1 MAADGTAYDLGI
13 DLGTTYVAAGILEQG
28 RPEMIT
34 LGDRAPVLPSVLY
47 FRDNGEVLTGE
58 AASRRGLSDPT
69 RVVREFKRR
78 VGDTTPIVVGQTPY
92 SVDVLMAKLL
102 RVVHDAVVERQGA
115 EPQSIVVTHPANW
128 GPYKI
133 DVLEQAVR
141 LADIGDATTLTEPVA
156 AAIHYA
162 AAERLEPGQ
171 TVAVY
176 DLGGGTFDAAVLRKT
191 DDAFTV
197 LGEVEGIERLG
208 GIDFD
213 EAVFQHV
220 VRFCESSL
228 AELDMDDPAAIQALA
243 RLRQECS
250 EAKEVL
256 STDTDVTIPVVLPN
270 LQSEVRLT
278 RAEFEAMIRPLLQQT
293 VEALRRAIRSAG
305 VDPQDLAA
313 VLLVGGSS
321 RIPLIAEMVGAEL
334 GRPIAVDRH
343 PKHTVALGAAISAG
357 QSHEAPAPQVDDWFR
372 TDPTTTSVP
381 AQAGGEEG
389 SATAAAA
396 VGGVAAAGVS
406 AAAAGLAAGDGPGT
420 GTGDDPLSMFPLKGG
435 HEAGGTAARPSDA
448 PAATPA
454 AAAAAAADRNGSSG
468 EGTTPTIA
476 APSAQAEAAAAD
488 ADAAVAHS
496 PAERIG
502 TSPIRFVADEAPI
515 PEAPPAKASPTEAP
529 PPVQTPTTASP
540 AAGSDANAAVAV
552 VGTPSHRPGTAA
564 ATASLLGQHATE
576 APPSFDQHQ
585 LRAPGKGS
593 PHGGRLLAMAAV
605 AVIAVL
611 ALGGG
616 AWALTR
622 TGSTPDDAATEL
634 TDGEEAIGQQGGTE
648 NGDGDQGLTA
658 STDRTGSTIEGAGNG
673 GGDDG
678 NDGRTDTTRSTTEDT
693 NDHDTTTTTKDD
705 TTTSTTAETAT
716 KIRIVSGP
724 RVNTRNDRSFQFDY
738 RTNDVCGT
746 GSFTVTEKATGR
758 SVGSFRGEDTCYGPR
773 HGGFPGHSSFPGFNL
788 KPGTTYKVSVSVRG
802 TASDGT
808 RTAGSGTATS
818 TFEVT
823 TTGSAVTTTTTTTEP
838 PTDTTEDTTDTTVP
852 PDDTTPTTDEAAAD
866 PGAGDAAPVTPPGD
880 EAAAPAGPGPTTGG

>member
-34 LGDRAPVLPSVLY
+34 LGDRSPVLPSVLY

-58 AASRRGLSDPT
+58 TASRRGLSDPS

-115 EPQSIVVTHPANW
+115 EPRSIVVTHPANW

-141 LADIGDATTLTEPVA
+141 LADLGEASTITEPVA

-162 AAERLEPGQ
+162 AAERLDPGQ

-197 LGEVEGIERLG
+197 LGDVEGIERLG

-243 RLRQECS
+243 RLRQECIV
-250 EAKEVL
+250 AKEIL

-270 LQSEVRLT
+270 LQSEIRLT

-293 VEALRRAIRSAG
+293 VEALRRAVRSAG
-305 VDPQDLAA
+305 VDPQELSA

-357 QSHEAPAPQVDDWFR
+357 RADEAPAPQVDDWFR
-372 TDPTTTSVP
+372 TDPTTSVP
-381 AQAGGEEG
+381 AQSGG
-389 SATAAAA
+389 T
-396 VGGVAAAGVS
+396 GGS
-406 AAAAGLAAGDGPGT
+406 AAAAAAAGAAGGAASA
-420 GTGDDPLSMFPLKGG
+420 DDPLSMFPLQGDDG
-435 HEAGGTAARPSDA
+435 SDRADTPPADAPADA
-448 PAATPA
+448 PAAVPA
-454 AAAAAAADRNGSSG
+454 AAPAVAGAGAAIASAGDEAANH
-468 EGTTPTIA
+468 A
-476 APSAQAEAAAAD
+476 APAETPLSSAE
-488 ADAAVAHS
+488 H
-496 PAERIG
+496 IG
-502 TSPIRFVADEAPI
+502 TAPIRFAAAEAPAVDE
-515 PEAPPAKASPTEAP
+515 PPVVETPTPPPATTP
-529 PPVQTPTTASP
+529 PPRTPVTVSGPPSRQAAPTTPESSVLA
-540 AAGSDANAAVAV
+540 
-552 VGTPSHRPGTAA
+552 H
-564 ATASLLGQHATE
+564 HATE
-576 APPSFDQHQ
+576 APSFHEHQ
-585 LRAPGKGS
+585 LRAPAKNPAS
-593 PHGGRLLAMAAV
+593 GGRVLAMAAV
-605 AVIAVL
+605 AAIAIL

-622 TGSTPDDAATEL
+622 PDTPAGDGDATEL
-634 TDGEEAIGQQGGTE
+634 TDGEEAIGQQDG
-648 NGDGDQGLTA
+648 NQAGDGGQGVTA
-658 STDRTGSTIEGAGNG
+658 STDETGSTITGDG
-673 GGDDG
+673 GGDTG
-678 NDGRTDTTRSTTEDT
+678 NDDGRTGTTRPTTDTTGHDNTDTTEDT
-693 NDHDTTTTTKDD
+693 TETTETTDTT
-705 TTTSTTAETAT
+705 ETAT

-724 RVNTRNDRSFQFDY
+724 RVNTRNNRSFQFDY
-738 RTNDVCGT
+738 MTNDVCGT
-746 GSFTVTEKATGR
+746 GSFTVTEKAGGH
-758 SVGSFRGEDTCYGPR
+758 SVGSFHGDDVCYGPR

-788 KPGTTYKVSVSVRG
+788 EPGTTYIVTVRVRG

-808 RTAGSGTATS
+808 RTAGTGTAQTS
-818 TFEVT
+818 FEVT
-823 TTGSAVTTTTTTTEP
+823 TTGTPTTP
-838 PTDTTEDTTDTTVP
+838 
-852 PDDTTPTTDEAAAD
+852 TTPTTDTTGDTTGTTDTTAGDTTDPAPEEGAAGEPPVEEAA
-866 PGAGDAAPVTPPGD
+866 PIPEESAAPI
-880 EAAAPAGPGPTTGG
+880 PTTGG